1 MVLVVLVVERGSCKT
16 DKTRQDGSRVG
27 VDGRNASVAIINIRM
42 VESAI

>member
-1 MVLVVLVVERGSCKT
+1 M
-16 DKTRQDGSRVG
+16 RQDRQDETDGSRVG